1 MAADLSIQ
9 KCWRAVLAR
18 DERAD
23 GRFFYAVR
31 TTKVYCRPSCAARHP
46 LRSNVVFFTTP
57 TAAQQAGFRPCKRCT
72 PHHDS
77 PQQREKAWVR
87 RACRLIEKSE
97 QAPKLVQLAKTLGL
111 SPAHLQ
117 RRFKAQLGISP
128 KTYAK
133 GWRTQQVRK
142 LLRSSQPI
150 TQTIYDA
157 GYNSS
162 ANFYIDAPRVLGM
175 PPTAFRKGGKDMIIQ
190 YAITTTTL
198 GMMLV
203 GSTSHGICAIF
214 FGTTTNELERELQQ
228 RFPAAQLQQ
237 AEKSFL
243 SQIKKVVQFVEKPT
257 AIADFPLD
265 IQGSVFQQKVW
276 QALQS
281 IPFGTT
287 VSYADLALK
296 IGKPRAARAVAAA
309 CAANRLA
316 VVIPCHRVVR
326 STGALSGYRWGVARK
341 KALLEREGI

>member
-1 MAADLSIQ
+1 MTADLSTE
-9 KCWRAVLAR
+9 KCWYAVLAR
-18 DERAD
+18 DARAD
-23 GRFFYAVR
+23 GRFYYAVR
-31 TTKVYCRPSCAARHP
+31 TTQVFCRPSCAARHP
-46 LRSNVVFFTTP
+46 LRSNVIFFATSA
-57 TAAQQAGFRPCKRCT
+57 AAQQAGFRPCKRCT
-72 PHHDS
+72 PQHDS
-77 PQQREKAWVR
+77 PQQREKALIR
-87 RACRLIEKSE
+87 RACRLIEQSE
-97 QAPKLVQLAKTLGL
+97 PAPKLIQLAEVLGL
-111 SPAHLQ
+111 SATHLQ
-117 RRFKAQLGISP
+117 RRFKAHLGISP

-133 GWRTQQVRK
+133 GWRTQRLQK
-142 LLRSSQPI
+142 LLRPSRQV

-162 ANFYIDAPRVLGM
+162 ANFYVDAPRALGM
-175 PPTAFRKGGKDMIIQ
+175 SPAAFREGGKDMIIQ
-190 YAITTTTL
+190 YAIATTTL

-203 GSTSHGICAIF
+203 GSTSRGICAIF
-214 FGTTTNELERELQQ
+214 LGTTTNELKRELQQ
-228 RFPAAQLQQ
+228 RFPAARLHQ
-237 AEKSFL
+237 ADKSFL
-243 SQIKKVVQFVEKPT
+243 SQIKKVVRFVETPA

-276 QALQS
+276 QALQG

-341 KALLEREGI
+341 KALLERESG